1 MNVSGT
7 TARNTLLDPGM
18 ISIVPGRNEKDV
30 VLSSAFQTDQKR
42 VLYALSIPEYI
53 ETWLQ
58 PPVGEDL
65 HLVFN
70 PVAREEFHLD
80 FYRGNALQMSVCGAC
95 RVVRANQ
102 IQYAW
107 KITSPGLATAMETL
121 VDLKLLS
128 VSGGCVVELKHSG
141 FKSALESAWCCKMWD
156 ESLTRLRGIM
166 EKN

>member
-7 TARNTLLDPGM
+7 KARNTLIDPGM
-18 ISIVPGRNEKDV
+18 ISIVPDRNEKDV
-30 VLSSAFQTDQKR
+30 VLSSAFQTDHKR

-70 PVAREEFHLD
+70 LGAREEFHLD
-80 FYRGNALQMSVCGAC
+80 FYRGNALQVSVRGAC
-95 RVVRANQ
+95 RVVSSNQ

-107 KITSPGLATAMETL
+107 KILSPGVAAMET
-121 VDLKLLS
+121 
-128 VSGGCVVELKHSG
+128 
-141 FKSALESAWCCKMWD
+141 
-156 ESLTRLRGIM
+156 
-166 EKN
+166 